1 MSVLQKMQR
10 DKYND
15 HSTSQLIGYINLLM
29 QLLVRK
35 VNVKIFAYIYK
46 LYTVLQQLII
56 LNCFVKYR
64 TLVKL
69 PLINSFNRA

>member
-1 MSVLQKMQR
+1 M
-10 DKYND
+10 
-15 HSTSQLIGYINLLM
+15 YINLLM

-64 TLVKL
+64 ALVKL